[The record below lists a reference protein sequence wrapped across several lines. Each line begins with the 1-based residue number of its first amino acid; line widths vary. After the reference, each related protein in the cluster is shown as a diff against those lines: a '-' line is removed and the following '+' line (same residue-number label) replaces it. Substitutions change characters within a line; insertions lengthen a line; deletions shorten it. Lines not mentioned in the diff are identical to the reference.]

1 METIGILGWL
11 WPDTTAK
18 FYLEIVHRLA
28 RENTTQHPPLLIWNT
43 ALPKELERR
52 FLLTWGGIE
61 EYKPYLIEGA
71 RALEAW
77 WAKLIVIPCNSV
89 HVLIEDLRSAVNIPI
104 ISIIEE
110 TLVYIQHRNLKN
122 IGIVSTSVT
131 SENRLYE
138 KLFNK
143 ECIPYKSVNPLEQ
156 KTLNQMIYNIVRGQT
171 TSEDHA
177 LINDIVISLKNKWA
191 KNILLACTDLQS
203 ICTWTYEL
211 PIFDTMNI
219 LAWSVISRLSHL

>member
-18 FYLEIVHRLA
+18 FYLEIVHRLS

-52 FLLTWGGIE
+52 FLLSWDGIE

-71 RALEAW
+71 HALEAW
-77 WAKLIVIPCNSV
+77 GAKMIVIPCNSV
-89 HVLIEDLRSAVNIPI
+89 HVFIEDLRSAVSIPVV
-104 ISIIEE
+104 SLIEE
-110 TLVYIQHRNLKN
+110 TLRYVKDHNLRN
-122 IGIVSTSVT
+122 IGLISTSVT
-131 SENRLYE
+131 SENKLYE
-138 KLFNK
+138 RLFDI
-143 ECIPYKSVNPLEQ
+143 ESIPYKSVNALEQ
-156 KTLNQMIYNIVRGQT
+156 KTLNQMIYNIVRWQT

-177 LINDIVISLKNKWA
+177 LINDIVVSMKKRWA

-203 ICTWTYEL
+203 ICSWIYEL
-211 PIFDTMNI
+211 PIFDTMTI
-219 LAWSVISRLSHL
+219 LVKSVVSRLSNS